1 MPDNLCIRQKQLRI
15 FPRMSQGA
23 PRDRALGAGLEIRR
37 LCREVWAEGAGKSLD
52 PFWLSQWRWKRPA
65 FERDFDRI
73 LLERVDPPRL
83 QEILRALGSTTLD
96 CWLDMQ

>member
-1 MPDNLCIRQKQLRI
+1 VLGWRFGGCVGRSGLRA
-15 FPRMSQGA
+15 Q
-23 PRDRALGAGLEIRR
+23 
-37 LCREVWAEGAGKSLD
+37 GKSLD
-52 PFWLSQWRWKRPA
+52 PFWLSQWRWKRPT